1 MQTWMISGI
10 SSGLG
15 RILTEKLLTRGD
27 NVVGLTRDL
36 RKTHELKERY
46 PEQFYLI
53 EVDLRDTLAVSNAVD
68 EAFRFSGRID
78 RIVSNAGYG
87 VFGAAEETDDRHLRD
102 IIDTNLIGSIVLIRS
117 SLPHLRRQ
125 GGGRVIQISSEG
137 GQIAYPGF
145 SLYHASKWGI
155 EGFIESVAQ
164 EVSPFG
170 IDFVIVEP
178 GPARTDFG
186 HALVRPEPLPDY
198 EGTAS
203 AQIRKSLDSGG
214 WVIKGD
220 PVRMVDAML
229 NVADQQ
235 SPPLRLILGA
245 DAHASV
251 RHALKSRLALLDEQ
265 QRVAAG
271 ADFSQE
277 ELDAFAD

>member
-1 MQTWMISGI
+1 MQTWMISGV

-46 PEQFYLI
+46 PEQFHLI
-53 EVDLRDTLAVSNAVD
+53 QADLRDTLAVSNAVD

-125 GGGRVIQISSEG
+125 GGGRILQISSEG

-186 HALVRPEPLPDY
+186 NALVRPEPLPDY

-229 NVADQQ
+229 NVADHQ

-245 DAHASV
+245 DAHAGV
-251 RHALKSRLALLDEQ
+251 RRALKSRLALLDEQ
-265 QRVAAG
+265 QRVAAA